1 MFKWT
6 NLLQSS
12 AKKNAKMT
20 HAAHAIFQTLRYSPK
35 HPHIFC
41 WFRSILVFLH
51 LLCYYSTGITQ
62 FFKWRLAFHNALHGM
77 CNCCCC
83 ICWRPNDGRISKCA
97 IQFFALPL
105 LFFSLTL
112 VLFFT
117 KLLIQMDNKI
127 DDSAFNVD
135 FECTRNCCV
144 EIKQKKTRPIRIHRE
159 RKPSEK

>member
-1 MFKWT
+1 M
-6 NLLQSS
+6 LS
-12 AKKNAKMT
+12 MECV
-20 HAAHAIFQTLRYSPK
+20 IFVVAYAGDRMM
-35 HPHIFC
+35 
-41 WFRSILVFLH
+41 V
-51 LLCYYSTGITQ
+51 
-62 FFKWRLAFHNALHGM
+62 AFQNALS
-77 CNCCCC
+77 N
-83 ICWRPNDGRISKCA
+83 SS
-97 IQFFALPL
+97 FAAA
-105 LFFSLTL
+105 FFSLTL